1 MFSLGKNNCL
11 LLIVNLNFNIHTCNI
26 LFIYLSQHYEQNFHA
41 KNIIWLEFTINYSLF
56 QLLII
61 IDDIVLQFPWL
72 SMLYVCIKGVYKCNN
87 KLVCKAVRLAFS
99 CQTSAISLLF
109 ILIGLGSVMELYG
122 PLVTTVYVKCLFLT
136 MKYAPFR
143 RWVVR
148 IVKVREC
155 YECQKTS
162 LKQLI

>member
-1 MFSLGKNNCL
+1 MFSLGKYNCL
-11 LLIVNLNFNIHTCNI
+11 LLIVNLKFNIHTRNI
-26 LFIYLSQHYEQNFHA
+26 LFIYLSQHYKQNFHA
-41 KNIIWLEFTINYSLF
+41 KDILWLEFKINYSFF

-87 KLVCKAVRLAFS
+87 ELVCKAVKLAFL
-99 CQTSAISLLF
+99 CQTISLPF

-136 MKYAPFR
+136 MKYALFR

-155 YECQKTS
+155 YECQK
-162 LKQLI
+162 QA